1 MATEDPHY
9 EASDESSEN
18 ELLERSLSV
27 WHGRDFKDESSI
39 PLDLH
44 TASSIGHYD
53 SVRSFISRY
62 IIN

>member
-1 MATEDPHY
+1 MTTEDAQY

-27 WHGRDFKDESSI
+27 WQGWDVKDESSI

-53 SVRSFISRY
+53 SVRSFITRLV
-62 IIN
+62 

>member
-1 MATEDPHY
+1 MTTEDAQY

-27 WHGRDFKDESSI
+27 WHGWDVKDESSI

-53 SVRSFISRY
+53 SVRSFITRLV
-62 IIN
+62 